1 MAEFPRILYG
11 PKAPPAGVEE
21 KGREL
26 RAERGISPLWR
37 RAPTVLFRYPWLLAA
52 IVFGALLLSF
62 TVTAYPLFISATEA
76 NLAKAGVTNPNVTP
90 YGAGVEYRIQNLNF
104 RDRSFP
110 LATIDRQFRQRIA
123 SEPLLGP
130 ATASAE
136 GPAVSVS
143 ANGKSASAGSRL
155 FAAPD
160 AYRHVRVVETNHGP
174 GAWISQLTADDLGVK
189 PGDTVSLARS
199 SGGPVEVPV
208 STVYRSLYT
217 EPHAP
222 YWYRWQF
229 DIYKRCRSLDC
240 EPPPPFILVGQSQ
253 LISLTQRLGQ
263 DYATFAW
270 EAPVRDPST
279 FTLDNAIQLKGF
291 VSRFTHDAGDES
303 GLGRTFHCCHL
314 AYVASMTTT
323 MTSSIGGVIT
333 DTAKKIAPVQEP
345 GRVLEIAAMIVAL
358 AVLAIAGWFAAAGRR
373 VEEGLLQARGTPP
386 RSVLLKSCVETV
398 LPCLLGVGAGVGL
411 AFLLIDVVRPS
422 GLVGS
427 SALHGIAPTAAIAV
441 ATSVLLLGITS
452 TMSYV
457 RAGRPPGRAL
467 GPLGRIP
474 WEIGLIA
481 LTVFLL
487 GRLTSGGGFVV
498 DPVLHVRKPSPL
510 LLAFPL
516 VAIGGFAILGSRLF
530 VVTMRQLRS
539 RPSRGA
545 SSGYLAVRRL
555 TSAPGLTVLLVAAS
569 VLCLG
574 IFVQAQ
580 VVTRSLETTVE
591 AKAKL
596 FVGSD
601 VQTQV
606 ADSSS
611 LPTSFPL
618 PATKVTEVLDAGTLA
633 DGSSFDL
640 LAIDPATLQRAAYW
654 NPAFSGL
661 SMDEILQKLRAPGPV
676 PPVLVAG
683 TSGVTPTK
691 LIVQGTGVPVRTIG
705 TASAFPGVTSLNPLI
720 VVSRDTFERDY
731 DGASTF
737 LGSSKA
743 TTSFWIKGDTAT
755 ALRAVRAL
763 PFPTFLTVTANQ
775 VEDIP
780 EFHAT
785 IYTFL
790 VLDALGLVA
799 ALLVFAGILMYL
811 QARFRSQVVSFGL
824 SLRMGM
830 TERAHRRAVV
840 IEIATM
846 LVFAYAL
853 GLGLAVATS
862 LLLVSHLDPLPS
874 IPPGPL
880 FVNPLWVLAAGVLGV
895 VSTSWLGGW
904 ISDRRARSVDLGE
917 VMRLAA

>member
-1 MAEFPRILYG
+1 M
-11 PKAPPAGVEE
+11 
-21 KGREL
+21 
-26 RAERGISPLWR
+26 
-37 RAPTVLFRYPWLLAA
+37 
-52 IVFGALLLSF
+52 FGALLLSF
-62 TVTAYPLFISATEA
+62 TVTAFPLFISATEA
-76 NLAKAGVTNPNVTP
+76 NLAKAGVTNPSVTP
-90 YGAGVEYRIQNLNF
+90 YGAGVEYRIQNLHLGDPTF
-104 RDRSFP
+104 SIG
-110 LATIDRQFRQRIA
+110 TIDRQFRQRIA
-123 SEPLLGP
+123 TEPLLGP
-130 ATASAE
+130 VTASIE

-174 GAWISQLTADDLGVK
+174 GVWISQLTADDLGVK
-189 PGDTVSLARS
+189 PGDTVSLATS

-229 DIYKRCRSLDC
+229 DIYKRCRDRSVDC
-240 EPPPPFILVGQSQ
+240 EPPPPFILVQPSQ
-253 LISLTQRLGQ
+253 IVGLTRQLGVG
-263 DYATFAW
+263 YATYAW

-279 FTLDNAIQLKGF
+279 FTLDNAIALKSF
-291 VSRFTHDAGDES
+291 VSRFTRDAGNEN

-314 AYVASMTTT
+314 NYSASMVTT
-323 MTSSIGGVIT
+323 MSSSAGSVIT

-373 VEEGLLQARGTPP
+373 VEEGLLQARGTAP

-398 LPCLLGVGAGVGL
+398 LPCLIGVAAGVGL
-411 AFLLIDVVRPS
+411 AFFLIDVVRPS

-427 SALHGIAPTAAIAV
+427 SALRAVAPTAAV
-441 ATSVLLLGITS
+441 ALAASVLLLAIAATV
-452 TMSYV
+452 SYV

-467 GPLGRIP
+467 GPLGRVP
-474 WEIGLIA
+474 WEIGLIV

-516 VAIGGFAILGSRLF
+516 VAIAGFAILGARLF
-530 VVTMRQLRS
+530 VVAMRYLRS

-545 SSGYLAVRRL
+545 SSGFLAFRRL

-580 VVTRSLETTVE
+580 VVTRSLESTVE

-601 VQTQV
+601 VQVQV
-606 ADSSS
+606 ADSSA
-611 LPTSFPL
+611 LPKSFPL

-654 NPAFSGL
+654 KPAFSNL
-661 SMDEILQKLRAPGPV
+661 SMDEILRELRAPGPV

-683 TSGVTPTK
+683 ASAAAPTK
-691 LIVQGTGVPVRTIG
+691 LILQDGSVPVHPIG
-705 TASAFPGVTSLNPLI
+705 TATAFPGVTSLHPLI
-720 VVSRDTFERDY
+720 VISRDAFERAY
-731 DGASTF
+731 AGAGPL
-737 LGSSKA
+737 LGSSQA
-743 TTSFWIKGDTAT
+743 TSSFWIKGDTAT
-755 ALRAVRAL
+755 ALRAVQRAPLPHVPDRHREPGRGHPRVPRDDLHVPGAGRARPGGGAARLRRHPHVPAGAL
-763 PFPTFLTVTANQ
+763 PLAGRVVRAVAADGDDRGGAPARGGHRGGV
-775 VEDIP
+775 
-780 EFHAT
+780 
-785 IYTFL
+785 
-790 VLDALGLVA
+790 DARVRVRAGPRARHRHVAAPRLPPRSAAVDPAEPAVRVA
-799 ALLVFAGILMYL
+799 ALGARGRPAGGRRRLVAGRLD
-811 QARFRSQVVSFGL
+811 QRPSCPFRRSGGGHATCSL
-824 SLRMGM
+824 S
-830 TERAHRRAVV
+830 
-840 IEIATM
+840 
-846 LVFAYAL
+846 
-853 GLGLAVATS
+853 S
-862 LLLVSHLDPLPS
+862 PLP
-874 IPPGPL
+874 
-880 FVNPLWVLAAGVLGV
+880 N
-895 VSTSWLGGW
+895 
-904 ISDRRARSVDLGE
+904 ART
-917 VMRLAA
+917 

>member
-1 MAEFPRILYG
+1 
-11 PKAPPAGVEE
+11 
-21 KGREL
+21 
-26 RAERGISPLWR
+26 
-37 RAPTVLFRYPWLLAA
+37 VLFRYPWLVTA

-76 NLAKAGVTNPNVTP
+76 NLAKAGVTNPEVTP
-90 YGAGVEYRIQNLNF
+90 YGAGVEYRITNLKF
-104 RDRSFP
+104 QDRSFP
-110 LATIDRQFRQRIA
+110 IATIDRQFRQRIA

-130 ATASAE
+130 VTATVE
-136 GPAVSVS
+136 GPPVSVT
-143 ANGKSASAGSRL
+143 ANGKTASAGSRL
-155 FAAPD
+155 FSAPD
-160 AYRHVRVVETNHGP
+160 AYRHVQVVETNHGP
-174 GAWISQLTADDLGVK
+174 GVWISQLTAADLGVK
-189 PGDTVSLARS
+189 PGDTISLSTSYGR
-199 SGGPVEVPV
+199 PVEVPV

-217 EPHAP
+217 APRAP
-222 YWYRWQF
+222 YWYRWQL
-229 DIYKRCRSLDC
+229 DIYRRCQDLDC
-240 EPPPPFILVGQSQ
+240 EPPPPFILIPSSQIVGLTRQ
-253 LISLTQRLGQ
+253 LGV
-263 DYATFAW
+263 DFATYAW
-270 EAPVRDPST
+270 EAPVRDPAG
-279 FTLDNAIQLKGF
+279 FTLDKAFALQHFMAKFIQD
-291 VSRFTHDAGDES
+291 SGDMH
-303 GLGRTFHCCHL
+303 GLGRTFQCCQLHY
-314 AYVASMTTT
+314 AASMTTS
-323 MTSSIGGVIT
+323 MNSSIGSVIT

-345 GRVLEIAAMIVAL
+345 GRVLEIAAMIVGL
-358 AVLAIAGWFAAAGRR
+358 AVLAIAGWFAAAGRK

-386 RSVLLKSCVETV
+386 RAVLLKSCVETV
-398 LPCLLGVGAGVGL
+398 LPCLLGVGLGVGL
-411 AFLLIDVVRPS
+411 AFLIIDVVRPS

-427 SALHGIAPTAAIAV
+427 SALHSVAPTAAIAV
-441 ATSVLLLGITS
+441 IASVLLLGVAATV
-452 TMSYV
+452 SYV

-467 GPLGRIP
+467 GPLARVP

-481 LTVFLL
+481 LTIYLFR
-487 GRLTSGGGFVV
+487 RLSAGGGFVQ
-498 DPVLHVRKPSPL
+498 DAVLHVRKPSPL

-516 VAIGGFAILGSRLF
+516 VAILGFAILGARLF
-530 VVTMRQLRS
+530 VWCMQQLRT
-539 RPSRGA
+539 RQSRGA

-580 VVTRSLETTVE
+580 VVTRSIETTVE

-596 FVGSD
+596 YVGSD

-606 ADSSS
+606 SDSTP
-611 LPTSFPL
+611 LPKSFPL

-633 DGSSFDL
+633 DGSTFDL
-640 LAIDPATLQRAAYW
+640 LAVDPATFARAAYW
-654 NPAFSGL
+654 DPAFSHL
-661 SMDEILQKLRAPGPV
+661 SMDEILTKLRTPGAI

-683 TSGVTPTK
+683 TSQAPPTMR
-691 LIVQGTGVPVRTIG
+691 LNFQGAGVPVRPFG

-720 VVSRDTFERDY
+720 VVSTDAFERAY
-731 DGASTF
+731 AGAGDL

-743 TTSFWIKGDTAT
+743 TTSFWIKGDTAA
-755 ALRAVRAL
+755 ALRAVNKL
-763 PFPTFLTVTANQ
+763 PFTTFLTITASQ

-840 IEIATM
+840 IEVASM
-846 LVFAYAL
+846 LVMAYVL
-853 GLGLAVATS
+853 GLVLAVATS

-880 FVNPLWVLAAGVLGV
+880 FVSPLWVLAAGLLGV
-895 VSTSWLGGW
+895 AAVAWLGGW